1 MDSATRLRDLIVVA
15 GRLITLVTEE
25 TRQLES
31 YRTDQIGA
39 LQDEK
44 GRLTRL
50 YAGLVRDLRRDPD
63 LLTAADKAVRDELSD
78 VLQRFEAA
86 AEANAAAL
94 EMARAA
100 NERVMRAIIEAAS
113 AQQNAVTGYSRS
125 GGAATPSRAQTTR
138 PLSISV
144 NQRL

>member
-31 YRTDQIGA
+31 YHTDEIGA

-44 GRLTRL
+44 ARLTRL
-50 YAGLVRDLRRDPD
+50 YAGLVRDLKRDPE
-63 LLTAADKAVRDELSD
+63 LLSAADKAVREELSD
-78 VLQRFEAA
+78 VLQRFSAA
-86 AEANAAAL
+86 ADANASAL

-100 NERVMRAIIEAAS
+100 NERVMHAIIEAAS
-113 AQQNAVTGYSRS
+113 AQQNAVAGYSRT
-125 GGAATPSRAQTTR
+125 GTAATPTRAQTAR

>member
-25 TRQLES
+25 TRRLEA
-31 YRTDQIGA
+31 YQTDEIGA

-50 YAGLVRDLRRDPD
+50 YAGLVRDLKRDPE
-63 LLTAADKAVRDELSD
+63 LLAAADRAVREELKD
-78 VLQRFEAA
+78 VLQRFSTA
-86 AEANAAAL
+86 AEANAGAL

-113 AQQNAVTGYSRS
+113 AQQNAVAGYSRA
-125 GGAATPSRAQTTR
+125 GTVATPTRAQTAR